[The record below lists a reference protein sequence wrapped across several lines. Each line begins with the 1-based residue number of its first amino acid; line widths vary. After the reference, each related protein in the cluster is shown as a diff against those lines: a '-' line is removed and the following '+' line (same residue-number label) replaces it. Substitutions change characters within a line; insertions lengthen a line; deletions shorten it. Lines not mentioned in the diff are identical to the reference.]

1 MLLGSHSQTVGKPV
15 YFSFKWCHFWK
26 EHLCWWAA
34 KYVWVCSTNENSF
47 SAKQLI
53 LLLTLDWSC
62 LVDWMIEVWRNKT
75 YWQFKDFVVSQ
86 RGCVGHSGPSWSHK
100 CSMGSRSG
108 LPAGHSILFTLSS
121 VPDWSYGVATC
132 CRISSRYLSALRWQ
146 DDDKSCFPVR
156 EMPPNTITL
165 PPPRDATLLVQHS
178 SLRISSTLWPY
189 DPTAVDRIWTHRWP

>member
-34 KYVWVCSTNENSF
+34 KYMWVCSTNENSF

-100 CSMGSRSG
+100 CSMVSRSG

-132 CRISSRYLSALRWQ
+132 CRISSRYLSALRLPSMMTSLVFQWGRCHLTPSHCLHQ
-146 DDDKSCFPVR
+146 
-156 EMPPNTITL
+156 EMLLYWCSIAVSASPP
-165 PPPRDATLLVQHS
+165 HF
-178 SLRISSTLWPY
+178 
-189 DPTAVDRIWTHRWP
+189 DPMIQLQ